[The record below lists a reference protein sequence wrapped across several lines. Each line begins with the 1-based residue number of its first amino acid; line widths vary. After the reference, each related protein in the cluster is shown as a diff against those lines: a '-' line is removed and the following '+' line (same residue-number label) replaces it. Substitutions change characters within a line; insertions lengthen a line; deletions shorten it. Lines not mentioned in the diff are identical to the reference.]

1 MKPMLAHK
9 LEDKRDKVYFP
20 AYVQP
25 KLDGVRCTYSN
36 GEFRSRS
43 ERLITAV
50 PKLLADVQEYY
61 GSYELDGELFTPSL
75 KFEDINSCISRT
87 VNIEE
92 NMTINYWVYD
102 IPRKLPFKDRW
113 QSFQSTLDKF
123 PPIRFT
129 ACPTYIV
136 RSFDEL
142 MVYFKKFIDQGFEG
156 LIYRHPDC
164 LYEFDKRS
172 LGLLKLKPWHSV
184 ELKIIDFIEGTNR
197 LKGSLGA
204 LVCTNQ
210 DKPILLKS
218 AQFTRFAKNYIVKV
232 GSGLTDQQ
240 RSLIWATPQDF
251 INKVI
256 TVKYQ
261 EVTKYG
267 VPRFPVFLHF
277 RESE

>member
-9 LEDKRDKVYFP
+9 LEEKRDKVSFP
-20 AYVQP
+20 AFVQP

-43 ERLITAV
+43 ERVITSV
-50 PKLLADVQEYY
+50 PKLLTDIQDYY
-61 GSYELDGELFTPSL
+61 GEYELDGELFNPNL

-87 VNIEE
+87 VNITE
-92 NMTINYWVYD
+92 NPIIEYWVYD
-102 IPRKLPFKDRW
+102 IPRKMTFKDRW
-113 QSFQSTLDKF
+113 QSFQSTIDSV
-123 PPIRFT
+123 PPVRLT
-129 ACPTYIV
+129 VCPTYIV

-142 MVYFKKFIDQGFEG
+142 MVYFKKFLDQGFEG

-164 LYEFDKRS
+164 MYEFDKRS
-172 LGLLKLKPWHSV
+172 LGLLKLKPWHSK
-184 ELKIIDFIEGTNR
+184 EATIFSYEEGKNR

-204 LVCTNQ
+204 LVCKMVDSGKT
-210 DKPILLKS
+210 
-218 AQFTRFAKNYIVKV
+218 VKV

-240 RSLIWATPQDF
+240 RSVIWATPQDF
-251 INKVI
+251 INKTI
-256 TVKYQ
+256 TIKYQ